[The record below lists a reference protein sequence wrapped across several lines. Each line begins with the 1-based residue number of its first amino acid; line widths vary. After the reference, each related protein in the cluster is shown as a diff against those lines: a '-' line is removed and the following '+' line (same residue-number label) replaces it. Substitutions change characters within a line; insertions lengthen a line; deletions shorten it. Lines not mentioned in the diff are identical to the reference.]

1 MNIYNLQ
8 KTTYMPISIEQ
19 AWDFFSLAT
28 NLEKITPK
36 ELDFRI
42 IAKPDVPRIF
52 SGMRIQY
59 KVRPLLNIA
68 VKWETEIREVDAPFK
83 FMDKQ
88 LKGPYALWEHTHLF
102 EEVPGGV
109 KMIDTVSYA
118 LPLGW
123 LGVFMHSIVVKK
135 KLDEIF
141 TYREQVVKDL
151 FGEYKPL

>member
-1 MNIYNLQ
+1 MNIYTLQ

-19 AWDFFSLAT
+19 AWDFFSLAG

-102 EEVPGGV
+102 EEVQGGV
-109 KMIDTVSYA
+109 KMTDTVSYA
-118 LPLGW
+118 LPLGL
-123 LGVFMHSIVVKK
+123 LGVFMHNIVVKK

-141 TYREQVVKDL
+141 TYREKVVKDL
-151 FGEYKPL
+151 FGEYNPL

>member
-1 MNIYNLQ
+1 MNIYTLQ

-19 AWDFFSLAT
+19 AWDFFSLAS

-83 FMDKQ
+83 YMDKQ

-109 KMIDTVSYA
+109 KMTDTVSYA

-123 LGVFMHSIVVKK
+123 LGVFMRNIVVKK
-135 KLDEIF
+135 KLEEIF
-141 TYREQVVKDL
+141 TYREKVVKDL
-151 FGEYKPL
+151 FGEYK

>member
-1 MNIYNLQ
+1 MRIYNLQ
-8 KTTYMPISIEQ
+8 KTTYMPITIDQ
-19 AWDFFSLAT
+19 AWDFFSLAG

-59 KVRPLLNIA
+59 KVRPLMNIA
-68 VKWETEIREVDAPFK
+68 VKWETEIREVDAPYK

-109 KMIDTVSYA
+109 KMTDTVSYA
-118 LPLGW
+118 LPLGL
-123 LGVFMHSIVVKK
+123 LGVFAHNIVVKK

-141 TYREQVVKDL
+141 SYREEVVRKM
-151 FGEYKPL
+151 FGEYKSV

>member
-1 MNIYNLQ
+1 MRIYQLQ

-42 IAKPDVPRIF
+42 IAKPDFPRIF
-52 SGMRIQY
+52 SGMRIKY

-123 LGVFMHSIVVKK
+123 LGIFMHSVVVKK

-151 FGEYKPL
+151 LGEYKPL

>member
-1 MNIYNLQ
+1 MNIYTLQ

-19 AWDFFSLAT
+19 AWDFFSLAS

-68 VKWETEIREVDAPFK
+68 VKWETEILEVDAPFK

-88 LKGPYALWEHTHLF
+88 LKGPYAMWEHTHLF

-109 KMIDTVSYA
+109 KMTDTVSYA

-123 LGVFMHSIVVKK
+123 LGLFMHNIVVKK
-135 KLDEIF
+135 KLEEIF
-141 TYREQVVKDL
+141 TYREKVVKDL
-151 FGEYKPL
+151 FGEFKSL

>member
-8 KTTYMPISIEQ
+8 TTTYMPISIEQ
-19 AWDFFSLAT
+19 AWDFFSLAS

-68 VKWETEIREVDAPFK
+68 VKWETEIGEVDAPFK

-109 KMIDTVSYA
+109 KMTDVVSYA

-123 LGVFMHSIVVKK
+123 LGMLMHNIVVKK
-135 KLDEIF
+135 KLEEIF
-141 TYREQVVKDL
+141 TYREKVVKDL
-151 FGEYKPL
+151 FGEYK